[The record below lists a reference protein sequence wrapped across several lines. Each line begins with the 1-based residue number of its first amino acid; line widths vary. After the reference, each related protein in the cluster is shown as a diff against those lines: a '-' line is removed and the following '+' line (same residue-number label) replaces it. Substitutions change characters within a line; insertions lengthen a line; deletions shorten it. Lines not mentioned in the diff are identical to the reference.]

1 MKNNKKLAI
10 ATLLAVGAAVPGLAA
25 ADHRDRSRRGAGWQ
39 NLGEVGTHVHDSEDY
54 LAVRGQRLDALQLRA
69 RDSAVAID
77 GVQIQFAD
85 GRNEF
90 VAVHQWVRPGQPV
103 MINVPESSSPVKML
117 VLDYGNSGP
126 YWRARETAHL
136 QVLGVAEN
144 GRYNRDWR
152 DGEQRRMRVPYDRE
166 GATYQTTAPAYQP
179 PPPPPRRVYQTP
191 APASAGARFE
201 IRGGVRVR
209 IN

>member
-10 ATLLAVGAAVPGLAA
+10 ATLLAIGTAVPGLAA
-25 ADHRDRSRRGAGWQ
+25 ADHRDRGRRDAGWQ
-39 NLGEVGTHVHDSEDY
+39 TLGEVGTHVHDSEDY
-54 LAVRGQRLDALQLRA
+54 MAVRNQRLDTLQLRA

-85 GRNEF
+85 GHTQF
-90 VAVHQWVRPGQPV
+90 VGVHAWVRPGQPV
-103 MINVPESSSPVKML
+103 MVNLPQSNEPIKML

-136 QVLGVAEN
+136 QVLGMVGN
-144 GRYNRDWR
+144 GGNDRDWR
-152 DGEQRRMRVPYDRE
+152 DGGPRTVRMPYDGQR
-166 GATYQTTAPAYQP
+166 ATYVPAP
-179 PPPPPRRVYQTP
+179 PPPPPRTVTP
-191 APASAGARFE
+191 AEARFE